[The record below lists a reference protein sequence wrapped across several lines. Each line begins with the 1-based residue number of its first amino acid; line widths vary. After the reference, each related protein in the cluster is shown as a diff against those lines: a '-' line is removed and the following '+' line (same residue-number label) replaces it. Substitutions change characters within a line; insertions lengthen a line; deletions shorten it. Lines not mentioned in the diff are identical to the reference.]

1 MNLLKIKI
9 KTERTIIKPISYD
22 FTEEISREYIP
33 KSNECIKKSQQM
45 IKESLDGIKNGNK
58 LQMVIVSKDTNEF
71 IGLIGL
77 HEINTMEP
85 FVEIWI
91 KKVSRKMG
99 YGLEAQNGLLE
110 WADMNIEFKNI
121 YYSLRKKTIVKRKT
135 SGDDISKPKKGYKI
149 LGKYLNKS
157 KLN

>member
-1 MNLLKIKI
+1 MNLLKVKI
-9 KTERTIIKPISYD
+9 ETERTLIKPISYD

-33 KSNECIKKSQQM
+33 KSNECIEKSRQM
-45 IKESLDGIKNGNK
+45 IKESLNGIKNGSN
-58 LQMVIVSKDTNEF
+58 LQMVIVNKDTNEF

-85 FVEIWI
+85 FIEIWI
-91 KKVSRKMG
+91 KKASRKMG

-110 WADMNIEFKNI
+110 WADMNIEFNYI

-135 SGDDISKPKKGYKI
+135 SGDNILKPVKGYKI
-149 LGKYLNKS
+149 LGMG
-157 KLN
+157 